1 MRVRNK
7 PSDSYYVTA
16 RYLLG
21 VLGGEID
28 NMLLLG
34 NIEAR
39 KREGGFIYYIMLQKL
54 ELLNISSII
63 IGEDNNIT

>member
-7 PSDSYYVTA
+7 PSDSCYVTA